1 MGVKETAMSMYDA
14 PFLQRRDANYR
25 ALTPLT
31 LIDRAATVYPDRI
44 AVVYGPLRRTW
55 EQLQGRCRALAD
67 AISKR
72 GIGAGQTVC
81 IMAPNVPTVV
91 EAHFG
96 VPMSGAV
103 LCALNTRLDAAAI
116 AHQLDHS
123 ECQLIFVDRALTATV
138 KKALD
143 LCTIAKPMVV
153 DIEDAEYT
161 GAGDAIGVMTY
172 EQMLASG
179 DSSAVPKPVGD
190 EFGAIALGYTS
201 GTTSRPKGCVTH
213 HRGSFL
219 QAIDTVVFWQMPRHA
234 VFLWTSPMFH
244 CNGWHFPW
252 TIAAVAGTHVC
263 LREVVPAKIFTAINE
278 FKVTHLGGA
287 PTVLTMLCNAAG
299 KQPLHGPV
307 NILTAG
313 APPPA
318 AVVMDTEK
326 LGFKVLQMYGL
337 SETFGQV
344 LVSEE
349 KEEYAALPDEE
360 HAKLKA
366 RQGVPVP
373 LLGGDCII
381 GDADT
386 CKELPSDGIAMGE
399 ILIRGNLVMKGYLK
413 NEEETEKCFAGGWFH
428 SGDVAVCNPDG
439 FIQIKDR
446 SKDVIISGGEN
457 ISTVEVEEAL
467 YSHPAVMEA
476 AVVAEPHPKW
486 QEVPCAFVTLKAEFQ
501 PSDAISKEIVELCKS
516 KLAKFKVPKRVVF
529 AALPRNGAGKIQ
541 KFTLRDEARK
551 MAAADEAKS
560 KL

>member
-1 MGVKETAMSMYDA
+1 
-14 PFLQRRDANYR
+14 
-25 ALTPLT
+25 
-31 LIDRAATVYPDRI
+31 
-44 AVVYGPLRRTW
+44 
-55 EQLQGRCRALAD
+55 
-67 AISKR
+67 
-72 GIGAGQTVC
+72 
-81 IMAPNVPTVV
+81 
-91 EAHFG
+91 
-96 VPMSGAV
+96 
-103 LCALNTRLDAAAI
+103 
-116 AHQLDHS
+116 
-123 ECQLIFVDRALTATV
+123 
-138 KKALD
+138 
-143 LCTIAKPMVV
+143 
-153 DIEDAEYT
+153 
-161 GAGDAIGVMTY
+161 
-172 EQMLASG
+172 
-179 DSSAVPKPVGD
+179 
-190 EFGAIALGYTS
+190 
-201 GTTSRPKGCVTH
+201 
-213 HRGSFL
+213 
-219 QAIDTVVFWQMPRHA
+219 
-234 VFLWTSPMFH
+234 
-244 CNGWHFPW
+244 
-252 TIAAVAGTHVC
+252 
-263 LREVVPAKIFTAINE
+263 
-278 FKVTHLGGA
+278 
-287 PTVLTMLCNAAG
+287 
-299 KQPLHGPV
+299 
-307 NILTAG
+307 
-313 APPPA
+313 
-318 AVVMDTEK
+318 MDTEK